1 MSGSYR
7 LFGSETSA
15 YSTKMRSYLR
25 YKGVEHDWRPRN
37 QDSEAELKSLAK
49 FSTLPVLVTASGFAV
64 HDTTPMIEALE
75 ADSPEPSATP
85 ADPALAFLACVL
97 EEYADTWLAKAAYH
111 YRWTRKKDQRLAAQR
126 AVEDYYVTT
135 PPEDRKAVEDGAIVR
150 MLDQLR
156 VMGLE
161 GELGAVTEKSF
172 KRFVKLLDDHLRKH
186 LYIFGGRP
194 SIADFAIAGQLI
206 QMLKDPT
213 PAKIIE
219 KDGEF
224 VVKWCEFLGD
234 PKPGGPFAA
243 FDDLKETLA
252 PIFESELAV
261 AFLPWAAENLE
272 NALAGNETFTVTLGK
287 DELTLA
293 PLKSAARSFRELR
306 RKFVA
311 GQAIEALKGFTDAT
325 GSTIYL
331 LRPQMVERAEREAR
345 REAAPQGDAETGD
358 EGVAV
363 AATAGGEDAA
373 SAAGEDAGTGV
384 GETEVARKRRRRRRR
399 GGVNRGAG
407 AAANEAGDE
416 LGQGETEDESG
427 EGEDDVEMSSAS
439 GDAAPDIEGAPIA
452 AGNDASAG
460 ASEASAPEA
469 PESPETRED

>member
-25 YKGVEHDWRPRN
+25 YKGVAHDWRPRT
-37 QDSEAELKSLAK
+37 QESEAELKSLAK

-97 EEYADTWLAKAAYH
+97 EEYADAWLAKAAYH
-111 YRWTRKKDQRLAAQR
+111 YRWTRKIDQRLAAQR
-126 AVEDYYVTT
+126 AVEDYYTT
-135 PPEDRKAVEDGAIVR
+135 SPPEDRKAAEDGAIVR

-186 LYIFGGRP
+186 LYLFGGRP

-224 VVKWCEFLGD
+224 VVKWCEFLAD
-234 PKPGGPFAA
+234 PKPGGPFES
-243 FDDLKETLA
+243 FDDLKQTLA

-261 AFLPWAAENLE
+261 CFLPWAAENLE
-272 NALAGNETFTVTLGK
+272 SSLAGAETFTVTLGK

-306 RKFVA
+306 RKFVG
-311 GQAIEALKGFTDAT
+311 GQTIEVLKAFTDAT

-331 LRPQMVERAEREAR
+331 LRPQMAERPEREPR
-345 REAAPQGDAETGD
+345 RDRAPQGEAEPASGEGEELGASADAGP
-358 EGVAV
+358 
-363 AATAGGEDAA
+363 
-373 SAAGEDAGTGV
+373 AAGEGEGGPAAGE
-384 GETEVARKRRRRRRR
+384 GEGGRKRRRRRRR
-399 GGVNRGAG
+399 GGASRNGAG
-407 AAANEAGDE
+407 EGASDKAGSDNPTEGDDGDGEA
-416 LGQGETEDESG
+416 
-427 EGEDDVEMSSAS
+427 MSSAS
-439 GDAAPDIEGAPIA
+439 GDGAPDTHGP
-452 AGNDASAG
+452 DDD
-460 ASEASAPEA
+460 
-469 PESPETRED
+469 ED

>member
-25 YKGVEHDWRPRN
+25 YKGVEHEWRPRT
-37 QDSEAELKSLAK
+37 QESEAELKALAK

-97 EEYADTWLAKAAYH
+97 EEYADAWLAKAAYH

-126 AVEDYYVTT
+126 AIEDYYVVA
-135 PPEDRKAVEDGAIVR
+135 PPEDRKAAEDGAIVR
-150 MLDQLR
+150 MLGQLR

-161 GELGAVTEKSF
+161 GELGMVLERSF

-186 LYIFGGRP
+186 LYLFGGRP

-224 VVKWCEFLGD
+224 VMKWCEFLAD
-234 PKPGGPFAA
+234 PKPGGPFESL
-243 FDDLKETLA
+243 DDLKETLA
-252 PIFESELAV
+252 PIFGAELAV
-261 AFLPWAAENLE
+261 CFLPWAAENLE
-272 NALAGNETFTVTLGK
+272 SSLAGNATFNVTFGK

-306 RKFVA
+306 RKFVG
-311 GQAIEALKGFTDAT
+311 GQTVETLKAFTDET

-331 LRPQMVERAEREAR
+331 LRPRMTERPFREPL
-345 REAAPQGDAETGD
+345 REPAVLEGEPAANAD
-358 EGVAV
+358 
-363 AATAGGEDAA
+363 GGESDTGEIAPADA
-373 SAAGEDAGTGV
+373 SAPTSADGEP
-384 GETEVARKRRRRRRR
+384 ARKRRRRRRR
-399 GGVNRGAG
+399 GGANRHAVGDEAALGAG
-407 AAANEAGDE
+407 VIHDG
-416 LGQGETEDESG
+416 G
-427 EGEDDVEMSSAS
+427 
-439 GDAAPDIEGAPIA
+439 
-452 AGNDASAG
+452 GNDSEPTASTSDDDALDIDG
-460 ASEASAPEA
+460 PDSEA
-469 PESPETRED
+469 DD